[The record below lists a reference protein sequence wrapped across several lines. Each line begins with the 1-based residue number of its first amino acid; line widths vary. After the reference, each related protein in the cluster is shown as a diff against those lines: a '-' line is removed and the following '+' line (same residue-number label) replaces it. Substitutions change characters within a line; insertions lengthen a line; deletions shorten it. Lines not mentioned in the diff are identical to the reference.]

1 MWGID
6 KEVWNYI
13 LVGIV
18 SFLGSM
24 LGIGSGNMKLRG
36 TGGQKVISWLVAVGS
51 SMLFAFVSYA
61 VLSEFM
67 PGSPKTCIALSG
79 AVAWFGADWVRAKIN
94 SFLSKKIK
102 NLKDID
108 FEGSEYEDKD
118 K

>member
-67 PGSPKTCIALSG
+67 PGNPKTCIALSG

-102 NLKDID
+102 NLKDMD
-108 FEGSEYEDKD
+108 FGGSEYEDKN

>member
-6 KEVWNYI
+6 KDVWNYM

-36 TGGQKVISWLVAVGS
+36 EGKQKVISWLVAVGS

-61 VLSEFM
+61 VLSEVI
-67 PGSPKTCIALSG
+67 PENPKSCIALSG

-102 NLKDID
+102 NLKD
-108 FEGSEYEDKD
+108 FGGSEYENQDK
-118 K
+118 